1 MAQLN
6 YKHLHYF
13 WMTAKAGGVV
23 KAAER
28 LHATPQTVS
37 GQIKLLEEALGQALF
52 RKQGRRLVLTD
63 EGRVALSY
71 ADEIFALGGELGQA
85 LGQAREL
92 APTLELRVGVA
103 DAVPKTIAYRLLEPA
118 YDLPQTVRVV
128 CREAPLRD
136 LLARL
141 AIHQLDLI
149 LADEPLARLS
159 GIKAFNHELGHTTMC
174 FFAAPALHATLSGE
188 FPACLN
194 NAPMMLPASHNPVRR
209 QLETWFTQHKLRPQ
223 VVGEFDD
230 GALMKAFGREGR
242 GIIVGT
248 RVLQEETCAQYKVDL
263 LGHTDEL
270 VQDYWAISPERRIVH
285 PAVAAITSAAR
296 EMLVN

>member
-13 WMTAKAGGVV
+13 WMAAKAGGVV

-37 GQIKLLEEALGQALF
+37 GQIKLLEESLGQALF

-63 EGRVALSY
+63 EGRVALNY
-71 ADEIFALGGELGQA
+71 ADEIFALGGELSRAVGQA
-85 LGQAREL
+85 SEHEAV
-92 APTLELRVGVA
+92 LELRVGIA

-118 YDLPQTVRVV
+118 YDLPQTVRVI
-128 CREAPLRD
+128 CGEAPPRD
-136 LLARL
+136 LLSRL
-141 AIHQLDLI
+141 ALHQLDLI
-149 LADEPLARLS
+149 LTDEPLARLS
-159 GIKAFNHELGHTTMC
+159 GIKAFNHALGHTGMC
-174 FFAAPALHATLSGE
+174 FFASPSLRATLVGE

-194 NAPMMLPASHNPVRR
+194 NAPIMLPASNNPVRR
-209 QLETWFTQHKLRPQ
+209 QLETWFSEHKLRPR

-248 RVLQEETCAQYKVDL
+248 WVLHEETCEQYKVDL
-263 LGHTDEL
+263 LGRTDEV
-270 VQDYWAISPERRIVH
+270 VQEYWAISPERRIVH
-285 PAVAAITSAAR
+285 PAVAAITNAAR
-296 EMLVN
+296 EILVN